1 MRTIR
6 KVLDDAVAAALREET
21 GEALPAAV
29 APSKEERFGDYQ
41 ANGAMGAA
49 KRLRRKPVDLARA
62 VAGRLHLD
70 EMCEAP
76 AIAGPGF
83 INFRL
88 RPEWTARAVR
98 EAIIDRRAGV
108 DRVARA
114 DRVVIDFSSPNLAKE
129 MHVGHIR
136 STIIGDA
143 IARMLAFLG
152 HDVIR
157 QNHVGDWGTQF
168 GMLIAYLK
176 ERHAEAL
183 RERTLAIADLEGFYR
198 EAKSR
203 FDADP
208 AFQDR
213 ARAEVV
219 ALQAGDPDS
228 RAAWAY
234 VCDRSR
240 AACGEIYGRLR
251 VELEERGE
259 SFYNPLL
266 PGMVEDLARRGI
278 ATESEGAL
286 CVFLEGCPAPF
297 MVRKQDGGYKYE
309 TTDLAALRF
318 RVEELGADRILYVTD
333 ARQIQHFA
341 MLFRAARLAGYAP
354 DRIELRHIPFGM
366 VLGEDGKPLKTR
378 SGENIRL
385 RQLLDEA
392 QERARA
398 IVDAKSP
405 DLPPEERA
413 RIARIVG
420 IGSIKYADLSQNVAS
435 DYVFSWDK
443 MLAMDGN
450 TAPYL
455 QYAYARVSSIFRKGD
470 VDRDALRENA
480 PAVRPDAPEE
490 LALAKCLLRF
500 PEAVETAAE
509 EYRPSAMSA
518 YLYDLAWRF
527 TGFYGACPVLQAEPG
542 IRESRLLL
550 ALGTAERLRLGLDL
564 LGIEVNERM

>member
-6 KVLDDAVAAALREET
+6 NVLDEAVSAALREET
-21 GEALPAAV
+21 GEDLPAAV

-49 KRLRRKPVDLARA
+49 KKLRRKPVDLARA
-62 VAGRLHLD
+62 VVARLRVV

-76 AIAGPGF
+76 EIAGPGF

-88 RPEWTARAVR
+88 RPEWAARAVR
-98 EAIIDRRAGV
+98 EAIIDPRAGA
-108 DRVARA
+108 DRVERA
-114 DRVVIDFSSPNLAKE
+114 DRIVIDFSSPNLAKE

-143 IARMLAFLG
+143 IARMLGFLG
-152 HDVIR
+152 HDVVR

-176 ERHAEAL
+176 ERHSEAL
-183 RERTLAIADLEGFYR
+183 RGGKLAIADLETFYR
-198 EAKSR
+198 EAKAR

-219 ALQAGDPDS
+219 ALQAGDPES

-240 AACGEIYGRLR
+240 AACAEIYDRLR
-251 VELEERGE
+251 VAIEERGE
-259 SFYNPLL
+259 SFYNPHLA
-266 PGMVEDLARRGI
+266 GMVEDLARRRI
-278 ATESEGAL
+278 AVESEGAL
-286 CVFLEGCPAPF
+286 CIFLEGCAVPF

-309 TTDLAALRF
+309 TTDLAAIRF
-318 RVEELGADRILYVTD
+318 RVEDLRADRVLYVTD
-333 ARQIQHFA
+333 ARQMQHFA

-354 DRIELRHIPFGM
+354 ERVELRHIPFGM

-378 SGENIRL
+378 SGESIRL
-385 RQLLDEA
+385 RELLDEA
-392 QERARA
+392 EERARA

-405 DLPPEERA
+405 DLPEDERA

-420 IGSIKYADLSQNVAS
+420 IGSIKYADLSQNVSS

-455 QYAYARVSSIFRKGD
+455 QYAYARVSSIFRKGHI
-470 VDRDALRENA
+470 DRDALRRDA
-480 PAVRPDAPEE
+480 PAVRLDAPEE
-490 LALAKCLLRF
+490 LALAKALLRF

-509 EYRPSAMSA
+509 EYRPNAMTA

-527 TGFYGACPVLQAEPG
+527 TGFYGACPVLQADPG
-542 IRESRLLL
+542 LRESRLLL
-550 ALGTAERLRLGLDL
+550 ALGTADRLRLGLDL

>member
-6 KVLDDAVAAALREET
+6 NVLDEAVSAALREET
-21 GEALPAAV
+21 GEDLPAAV

-49 KRLRRKPVDLARA
+49 KKLRRKPVDLARA
-62 VAGRLHLD
+62 VVARLRVV

-76 AIAGPGF
+76 EIAGPGF

-88 RPEWTARAVR
+88 RPEWAARAVR
-98 EAIIDRRAGV
+98 EAIIDPRAGA
-108 DRVARA
+108 DRVERA
-114 DRVVIDFSSPNLAKE
+114 DRIVIDFSSPNLAKE

-143 IARMLAFLG
+143 IARMLGFLG
-152 HDVIR
+152 HDVVR

-176 ERHAEAL
+176 ERHSEAL
-183 RERTLAIADLEGFYR
+183 RGGKLAIADLETFYR
-198 EAKSR
+198 EAKAR

-219 ALQAGDPDS
+219 ALQAGDPES

-240 AACGEIYGRLR
+240 AACAEIYDRLR
-251 VELEERGE
+251 VAIEERGE
-259 SFYNPLL
+259 SFYNPHLA
-266 PGMVEDLARRGI
+266 GMVEDLARRRI
-278 ATESEGAL
+278 AVESEGAL
-286 CVFLEGCPAPF
+286 CIFLEGCAVPF

-309 TTDLAALRF
+309 TTDLAAIRF
-318 RVEELGADRILYVTD
+318 RVEDLRADRVLYVTD
-333 ARQIQHFA
+333 ARQMQHFA

-354 DRIELRHIPFGM
+354 ERVELRHIPFGM

-378 SGENIRL
+378 SGETIRL
-385 RQLLDEA
+385 RELLDEA
-392 QERARA
+392 EERARA

-405 DLPPEERA
+405 DLPEDERA

-420 IGSIKYADLSQNVAS
+420 IGSIKYADLSQNVSS

-455 QYAYARVSSIFRKGD
+455 QYAYARVSSIFRKGHI
-470 VDRDALRENA
+470 DRDALRRDA
-480 PAVRPDAPEE
+480 PAVRLDAPEE
-490 LALAKCLLRF
+490 LALAKALLRF

-509 EYRPSAMSA
+509 EYRPNAMTA

-527 TGFYGACPVLQAEPG
+527 TGFYGACPVLQADPG
-542 IRESRLLL
+542 LRESRLLL
-550 ALGTAERLRLGLDL
+550 ALGTADRLRLGLDL